1 MPDLTPPPGH
11 IAITQEDF
19 QRALGWIYEIADAP
33 SADPNESPEDGR
45 DVSIALK
52 LGITSLAMK
61 PQYQHAASIIV
72 RTYCDL
78 IGIDHDALEDNLTKL
93 AGLHRINNL
102 GKQVDEGENR

>member
-33 SADPNESPEDGR
+33 SADPDESPEDSR
-45 DVSIALK
+45 EVSIAMK
-52 LGITSLAMK
+52 LGVTSLAMK